1 MISKLLASIATVSA
15 LSIGSTAFAA
25 AIVINPSAP
34 AGTFENQNVICT
46 GSPCLFSDSG
56 TFATPVG
63 FNRVGATVTSGPSTQ
78 GSDTDIDFITGF
90 LNGTA
95 FSFPATGVVESGFV
109 LPVALMTGSALN
121 TLTFTG
127 KGFGNSPSGSYS
139 GTLTF
144 TNVPGVPEPSTWAMM
159 LLGFGMLGFSLRRR
173 AAAQPRV
180 NFAM

>member
-15 LSIGSTAFAA
+15 FSMSSAFAA
-25 AIVINPSAP
+25 TIIISPSVP
-34 AGTFENQNVICT
+34 AGTFENQTVVCT

-63 FNRVGATVTSGPSTQ
+63 FNRVGATVTSGPSVV

-95 FSFPATGVVESGFV
+95 FSFTSTGAVDQGFV
-109 LPVALMTGSALN
+109 LPVALMTGALN
-121 TLTFTG
+121 TLSFTG
-127 KGFGNSPSGSYS
+127 RGFGNASSGSYA

-144 TNVPGVPEPSTWAMM
+144 TNVPGVPEPATWAMM
-159 LLGFGMLGFSLRRR
+159 LLGFGILGFSLRRR
-173 AAAQPRV
+173 AAPQPRV